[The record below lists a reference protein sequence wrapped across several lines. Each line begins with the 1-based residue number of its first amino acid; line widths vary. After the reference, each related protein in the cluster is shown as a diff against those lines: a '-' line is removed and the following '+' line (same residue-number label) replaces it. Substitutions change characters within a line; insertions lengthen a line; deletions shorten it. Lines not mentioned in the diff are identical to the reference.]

1 MAENISRT
9 VNKALDILE
18 VFLQQDGEIGLTEL
32 SGLTGCDKSTVYRL
46 VSTLEKRKFLCQHR
60 KNGKYC
66 LGLKMIDC
74 SFAIRRNL
82 RFIDLAYLYLGKLNA
97 TENTAVNLTVLDTD
111 KSLVVEEVG
120 ISSKGLS
127 IGTNPMPKRLP
138 LHATACGKVLLAFM
152 PEPERRKFYGRNTL
166 KAYTKK
172 TITDILQLEE
182 ELTNI
187 RKNGAGYDLEDYK
200 PGLWAIAVPLYGN
213 KGEVVASASIIV
225 PGTRNGHA
233 DIRYLTN
240 TLKECGKELSQAISQ
255 LG

>member
-1 MAENISRT
+1 MENISRT

-18 VFLQQDGEIGLTEL
+18 VFLQQDGEIGLTDL
-32 SGLTGCDKSTVYRL
+32 SRLTGCDKSTVYRL
-46 VSTLEKRKFLCQHR
+46 ASTLEKRKFLCQQR

-82 RFIDLAYLYLGKLNA
+82 RFIDLAYFYLGKLNTA
-97 TENTAVNLTVLDTD
+97 ENAAVNLTILDTD

-120 ISSKGLS
+120 ISSKGLPAGS
-127 IGTNPMPKRLP
+127 GSLPKRLP

-152 PEPERRKFYGRNTL
+152 PDAERRKFYGRNTL
-166 KAYTKK
+166 KPFTKN
-172 TITDILQLEE
+172 TITDIPRLEE
-182 ELTNI
+182 DLASI
-187 RKNGAGYDLEDYK
+187 RRDGAGYDLEDYK

-225 PGTRNGHA
+225 PDGRA
-233 DIRYLTN
+233 DRASIRSLAN
-240 TLKECGKELSQAISQ
+240 ALKDCGKELSQAISQ